1 MMDSLVSTPL
11 FGIFTTLA
19 IWLVARRIRAAAGT
33 PMADPVLISVAAI
46 ILLLTAGGLDYER
59 TYSVSGRYLTFLLG
73 PAVVA
78 LAVPLYRS
86 IEKVRHNLAAI
97 AAGVR
102 GPFAVGLAVGTA
114 SHGIGTARMLRDD
127 ELAGAMSGIP

>member
-33 PMADPVLISVAAI
+33 PVTDPVLISVAAI

-59 TYSVSGRYLTFLLG
+59 TCNVGGRYLTFLLG

-102 GPFAVGLAVGTA
+102 SIPA
-114 SHGIGTARMLRDD
+114 SRW
-127 ELAGAMSGIP
+127 